1 MLTRPLSEAVA
12 VGWALARYVFEFA
25 WNPSPWVMLGGSLAA
40 ALHGARS
47 GVAAVRVHDVRE
59 TVQAL
64 KIAAVLSV

>member
-1 MLTRPLSEAVA
+1 MDADDR
-12 VGWALARYVFEFA
+12 
-25 WNPSPWVMLGGSLAA
+25 LGGSLSA

-64 KIAAVLSV
+64 AVQAAIQAAR